1 VFTTM
6 RKRIAMAA
14 LGAAL
19 CAPAAASA
27 QDITVRAALNE
38 APAYEKRYQTL
49 HDRVR
54 DQLGARE
61 AGRNLLVDGYLEND
75 GDVRRATKGELVES
89 TETLKSL
96 LNPPEPA
103 KPADTAPTETTT
115 TEPVTGGA
123 AASSATAQCESGGDY
138 GAVNPAGYY
147 GAYQFDQQTWDAYA
161 PEGYAGQNP
170 ASAPPAAQD
179 AAAANVPYDAW
190 PSCP

>member
-1 VFTTM
+1 M

-19 CAPAAASA
+19 VVPAGASA
-27 QDITVRAALNE
+27 EDVTVRAALNE
-38 APAYEKRYQTL
+38 APEYEERYQVL
-49 HDRVR
+49 HDRTR
-54 DQLGARE
+54 EKLGADA
-61 AGRNLLVDGYLEND
+61 AGRNLLVDGYLERD
-75 GDVRRATKGELVES
+75 GDVRPATKGELVES
-89 TETLKSL
+89 TQTLQAS

-103 KPADTAPTETTT
+103 TPETAAAPTETTT
-115 TEPVTGGA
+115 ATGGA
-123 AASSATAQCESGGDY
+123 ASSSATAQCESGGDY

-170 ASAPPAAQD
+170 ATAPPAAQD

-190 PSCP
+190 PNC